1 MATRQGPGRP
11 PLPGSKDR
19 HTVAVKLDPEHWVK
33 LQAIADS
40 ACSKPGPL
48 TTERVIEWIESFD
61 FAQLGPRPVQ
71 EEAFRVAS

>member
-1 MATRQGPGRP
+1 MTTRRGPGRP